1 MDHKVT
7 GDRCYSHVTTV
18 GHEMTKR
25 QLLDEYKQTNG
36 AASQSQGER
45 LCMCIYIHST
55 YMHKWQKKSTLK
67 KKFFFTYSVS
77 VLSGTQPFRRSVCSA
92 IFLWSLITMAMTQL
106 RIIFY
111 MGAMNKMLE
120 FLVTHG
126 DPNGE
131 HPIQFYFMC
140 LICTLEFESV
150 MTSTDVEQLL

>member
-1 MDHKVT
+1 MDHNLT

-25 QLLDEYKQTNG
+25 QFLDDYKQTNG
-36 AASQSQGER
+36 AAAQRQGER
-45 LCMCIYIHST
+45 YTYMCIHTVLIY
-55 YMHKWQKKSTLK
+55 KCKKKKSTL
-67 KKFFFTYSVS
+67 FFTYSVS

-131 HPIQFYFMC
+131 HPIQFYFYY
-140 LICTLEFESV
+140 LSDSYIRI
-150 MTSTDVEQLL
+150 